1 MSSRH
6 SNRPDD
12 AASQDSTPARAWTRR
27 TLFRGTTAAAGLATV
42 GGAPAYAAST
52 STQVSDAE
60 AAPAGVTLKVLVNTP
75 HLATYNNVL
84 APRWEQQTG
93 GKLVATAVPYDQLIA
108 AQIADAQSGTGEY
121 DIFDYFYYGLG
132 SLVEADALVDIT
144 GWIARH
150 KELKTRDYL
159 PSVYDPYTLFEGR
172 RYGLPFD
179 GCQHLVYYNSELLDR
194 YDLQPP
200 TTWDEY
206 DAATKKITQA
216 GGGEYYGA
224 AVQGQPAA
232 LLLGCAFINRLVGYG
247 GSLVSRSGRP
257 TLTSDAALA
266 AAEHLIDINQYALPT
281 PLTTGFS
288 TANNAYL
295 NGQVAMIETWTGMAQ
310 RAADP
315 ALSKISDKWGAVA
328 IPLGGNNTTHRTP
341 LNNGYGLGVSTA
353 SKHQAEALA
362 FAAWATSSEEVLVQA
377 TSPNSAIDP
386 NRTSVLYSPAYKAA
400 TPTAFDLIR
409 AGLDADPAVA
419 WPKDAAGPQNLQQLC
434 DQLALAISGE
444 QTARTALRNAQAA
457 WEW

>member
-6 SNRPDD
+6 PNRPDD
-12 AASQDSTPARAWTRR
+12 AASQDPKPARAWTRR

-52 STQVSDAE
+52 GTQVSDAE

-108 AQIADAQSGTGEY
+108 TQIADAQSGTGEY

-144 GWIARH
+144 SWIAQH
-150 KELKTRDYL
+150 KELNTRDYL
-159 PSVYDPYTLFEGR
+159 PSVYDAYTLFQGR

-179 GCQHLVYYNSELLDR
+179 GCQHLVYYNTELLDR
-194 YDLQPP
+194 YGLQPP

-206 DAATKKITQA
+206 DAAAKKITQG

-247 GSLVSRSGRP
+247 GSLVSSSGKP

-315 ALSKISDKWGAVA
+315 ALSKIAGKWGAVA

-353 SKHQAEALA
+353 SQHQAEALA

-377 TSPNSAIDP
+377 TAPNSAIDP
-386 NRTSVLYSPAYKAA
+386 NRTSVLYAPSYAAA

-434 DQLALAISGE
+434 DQLALAIAGE